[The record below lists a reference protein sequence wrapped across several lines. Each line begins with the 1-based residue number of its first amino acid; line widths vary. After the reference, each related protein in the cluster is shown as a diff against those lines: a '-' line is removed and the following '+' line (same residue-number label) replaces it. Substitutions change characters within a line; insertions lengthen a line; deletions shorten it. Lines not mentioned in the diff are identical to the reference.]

1 VPSPSNTRERL
12 LLTAMRLFSEKGYG
26 STSVADILQ
35 AAEVNSGSLYYFF
48 PTKQDL
54 LLGVLDLYQ
63 RGIEPMLLLPAW
75 KNVDDPIEKVF
86 ALLARYRQGLLQTDC
101 SYACPIGALALEIHE
116 PDPPVRA
123 ALVANFDAWT
133 RAVRDC
139 LDAAGDRLPRTA
151 DRTALAELV
160 LTVMEGG
167 VIQARTHRDI
177 ARFDRSVRQLRH
189 YFDQLQREPTVQKPA
204 PGGTPHSKPTRRPSK
219 RRTRNA

>member
-1 VPSPSNTRERL
+1 MPSPSNTRERL

-75 KNVDDPIEKVF
+75 KDVEDPIEKVF

-133 RAVRDC
+133 RAVRGC
-139 LDAAGDRLPRTA
+139 LDAAGHRLSPTVDRA
-151 DRTALAELV
+151 ALAELV

-167 VIQARTHRDI
+167 VMQARTYRDI
-177 ARFDRSVRQLRH
+177 ARFDRSIGQLRH
-189 YFDQLQREPTVQKPA
+189 YFDHLQRESTMQKA
-204 PGGTPHSKPTRRPSK
+204 PRAGTPRARQTPRPSK
-219 RRTRNA
+219 RRTRDA

>member
-1 VPSPSNTRERL
+1 MCPVPSPSNTRERL

-54 LLGVLDLYQ
+54 LLGVLDLYH

-75 KNVDDPIEKVF
+75 KNVADPIEKVF

-116 PDPPVRA
+116 PDPP
-123 ALVANFDAWT
+123 
-133 RAVRDC
+133 
-139 LDAAGDRLPRTA
+139 
-151 DRTALAELV
+151 
-160 LTVMEGG
+160 
-167 VIQARTHRDI
+167 
-177 ARFDRSVRQLRH
+177 
-189 YFDQLQREPTVQKPA
+189 
-204 PGGTPHSKPTRRPSK
+204 
-219 RRTRNA
+219 